1 MLISCISACGRCS
14 YCRVGRYGRCLRGG
28 GWVLGHLIDGTQAE
42 FVRVPFADWS
52 LHVLPPEVD
61 GEAAVVVADIL
72 PTAYEVGTRNG
83 DVQVGD
89 TVVIVGAGPIGLA
102 AIATSR
108 LLSPLRIGVVDP
120 AERRRKAALDLGAD
134 VTFATAAEARSWVAD
149 TTAGLGAD
157 VVIEAVGVPETFT
170 LCAELVRPGGHVA
183 NIGVH
188 GSSAELHLETLWD
201 KDVTITTGLVD
212 TSSTP
217 TLLRL
222 VAAGRLT
229 LPGIITHR
237 FGIQEM
243 QDAYDAFADSAD
255 TGALKVVLY
264 GDQAVLRD
272 VD

>member
-1 MLISCISACGRCS
+1 MTETIRELKTGR
-14 YCRVGRYGRCLRGG
+14 RR
-28 GWVLGHLIDGTQAE
+28 
-42 FVRVPFADWS
+42 FMVRWK
-52 LHVLPPEVD
+52 VD
-61 GEAAVVVADIL
+61 GAPEKTATFATKRAARAHQARLFAAVSAGELFDRDTREPVSWKTTDTGPSIAEYTQTWMATKWG
-72 PTAYEVGTRNG
+72 TAYEVGTRNG
-83 DVQVGD
+83 DVQGGD

-149 TTAGLGAD
+149 TTAGLGAE

-222 VAAGRLT
+222 R
-229 LPGIITHR
+229 
-237 FGIQEM
+237 
-243 QDAYDAFADSAD
+243 
-255 TGALKVVLY
+255 
-264 GDQAVLRD
+264 AVLAPWRRL
-272 VD
+272 

>member
-1 MLISCISACGRCS
+1 M
-14 YCRVGRYGRCLRGG
+14 
-28 GWVLGHLIDGTQAE
+28 
-42 FVRVPFADWS
+42 
-52 LHVLPPEVD
+52 
-61 GEAAVVVADIL
+61 
-72 PTAYEVGTRNG
+72 
-83 DVQVGD
+83 
-89 TVVIVGAGPIGLA
+89 IVGAGPIGLA

-108 LLSPLRIGVVDP
+108 LLNPLWIGVVEP
-120 AERRRKAALDLGAD
+120 AERRRKAALDLGTE
-134 VTFATAAEARSWVAD
+134 VTLATAADARSWVAD
-149 TTAGLGAD
+149 TTSGLGAD

-212 TSSTP
+212 TNSTP

-222 VAAGRLT
+222 VAAGKLT
-229 LPGIITHR
+229 LPGVITHR

-243 QDAYDAFADSAD
+243 QDAYDVFADSAD

-264 GDQAVLRD
+264 GDQAVLRE

>member
-1 MLISCISACGRCS
+1 MKALVYGGPGVRMWEEVPDPRISDPEDAIVRVDVVTICGTDLHILKGDVP
-14 YCRVGRYGRCLRGG
+14 RVEPGR
-28 GWVLGHLIDGTQAE
+28 VLGH
-42 FVRVPFADWS
+42 
-52 LHVLPPEVD
+52 
-61 GEAAVVVADIL
+61 
-72 PTAYEVGTRNG
+72 
-83 DVQVGD
+83 
-89 TVVIVGAGPIGLA
+89 
-102 AIATSR
+102 
-108 LLSPLRIGVVDP
+108 
-120 AERRRKAALDLGAD
+120 
-134 VTFATAAEARSWVAD
+134 
-149 TTAGLGAD
+149 
-157 VVIEAVGVPETFT
+157 EAVGVPETFT

-243 QDAYDAFADSAD
+243 QDAYDAFSDSAD